1 MSMEIRKEI
10 DWGGHTLSLSTNKL
24 ARQATGSVLVG
35 YGDTRILC
43 TVVASKDMGSDSSFF
58 PLTVNY
64 LEKSFANGK
73 FPGGF
78 NKREGKPTD
87 RETLI
92 ARLIDRPLRPLFHP
106 NFRNET
112 QIMCTVLS
120 FDPECPADIPSI
132 IGASAALTVSGIPFF
147 GPVAA
152 ARVIYRDGE
161 FSINPQFKANDDF
174 YTDLDLCI
182 AGTRDGVLMVESEA
196 RELSEDVMLKA
207 LEFGHNAY
215 QPVID
220 MIIALAEEGAKEPWD
235 EPLDHPKKAYLEK
248 YYTSAEMQA
257 LLTEAYC
264 EKVKLQ
270 RYAKVNAILA
280 RAKTEIAEVDSEIP
294 EWLIEEE
301 FHEACSM
308 HVRRKIID
316 QNIRIDGRAVDEI
329 RPISTEISVLPR
341 VHGSAVFNRGETQAL
356 GICTLGTIEDE
367 QVVDTLDGEYK
378 ERFTLH
384 YNFPPY
390 SVGEVGRLGAPGR
403 REIGHGKLAWRAI
416 QPLLPSYADFPYS
429 IRNVSE
435 VLCCNGSS
443 SMATVCVSSLALMD
457 AGVPIKA
464 PVAGIAM
471 GLIQDGNNSV
481 ILSDIMADEDHL
493 GDMDFK
499 VTGTETGIT
508 ALQMD
513 IKVTSITF
521 DILKRALEQARV
533 GRKFILSKMS
543 ESIST
548 AKELSPRAPRI
559 QVINIPKDKIR
570 DIIGPGGKVIKDI
583 IDATSAT
590 IDIDDSGRVTVAAPN
605 LKALE
610 ATIAYINGIAGD
622 PEVGAIYTG
631 KVVKIT
637 DFGAFVNF
645 LGRDGLVHISELS
658 KKRVDKVSDV
668 VSEGQ
673 TVTVKLIGFDR
684 GKPKLSIKA
693 ALVQEEGA

>member
-1 MSMEIRKEI
+1 MKIRKEI
-10 DWGGHTLSLSTNKL
+10 EWGGHTLSLSTNKL

-35 YGDTRILC
+35 YGDTRVLC

-64 LEKSFANGK
+64 LEKSFANGR

-106 NFRNET
+106 NFKNET
-112 QIMCTVLS
+112 QVICTVLS
-120 FDPECPADIPSI
+120 FDPECPTDIPSI

-152 ARVIYRDGE
+152 ARVIYKNGE
-161 FSINPQFKANDDF
+161 FSINPAFKANDDF
-174 YTDLDLCI
+174 EADLDLCI
-182 AGTRDGVLMVESEA
+182 AGTREGVLMVESEA
-196 RELSEDVMLKA
+196 RELSEDIMLKG

-235 EPLDHPKKAYLEK
+235 EPVDHPKKEYLQK
-248 YYTSAEMQA
+248 YFASVEMQA
-257 LLTEAYC
+257 LLTEAYS
-264 EKVKLQ
+264 EKVKLE
-270 RYAKVNAILA
+270 RYAKVDAILE
-280 RAKTEIAEVDSEIP
+280 RAKSDIALVDQDIP
-294 EWLIEEE
+294 VWLIDEE
-301 FHEACSM
+301 FHEACSK
-308 HVRRKIID
+308 HVRHKIID
-316 QNIRIDGRAVDEI
+316 QHVRIDGRAVDEI

-341 VHGSAVFNRGETQAL
+341 VHGSAIFNRGETQAL
-356 GICTLGTIEDE
+356 GICTLGTVEDE
-367 QVVDTLDGEYK
+367 QIVDTLGGEYK

-471 GLIQDGNNSV
+471 GLIQDGNNNV

-499 VTGTETGIT
+499 VTGTEDGIT

-513 IKVTSITF
+513 IKISSITF
-521 DILKRALEQARV
+521 DILKKALEQARV
-533 GRKFILSKMS
+533 GRKFILSKMA
-543 ESIST
+543 ESISV
-548 AKELSPRAPRI
+548 ANELSPRAPRI

-570 DIIGPGGKVIKDI
+570 DVIGPGGKVIKEI
-583 IDATSAT
+583 IDSTAAS
-590 IDIDDSGRVTVAAPN
+590 IDIDDSGKVTVAAPN
-605 LKALE
+605 LKALDS
-610 ATIAYINGIAGD
+610 AVAFINGVAGKL
-622 PEVGAIYTG
+622 EIGEIYTG

-658 KKRVDKVSDV
+658 KKRVAKVSDV

-673 TVTVKLIGFDR
+673 TVTVKLVGFDK

-693 ALVQEEGA
+693 ALAKEDEA